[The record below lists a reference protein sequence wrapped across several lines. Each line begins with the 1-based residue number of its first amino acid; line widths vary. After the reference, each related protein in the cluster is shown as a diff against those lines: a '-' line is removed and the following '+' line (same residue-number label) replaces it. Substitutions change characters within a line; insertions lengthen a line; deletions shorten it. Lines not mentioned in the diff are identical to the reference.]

1 MSDSASMNRL
11 VIPEDLA
18 TRRHDGRRDDALR
31 TLHCKKNVIHAAAG
45 SALISYGNTEVIC
58 AVMVENQVPR
68 WMKEQGIK
76 GGWLTAEY
84 SMLPYATASRKPRD
98 ITKGKLDGRSVE
110 IQRLVGRAL
119 RACVDLETMEPITLA
134 IDCDVINADGGT
146 RTAAITGSY
155 IALALAVEKLL
166 SEKTLKS
173 SPLKAA
179 VAAIS
184 VGVVNGR
191 PVLDLDYIEDRDARV
206 DMNVAMNSEG
216 KFIEIQA
223 AGEEATFSEEELRA
237 MLRLARQGIEQ
248 LLAWQEEVLKAN

>member
-1 MSDSASMNRL
+1 MNRL
-11 VIPEDLA
+11 EIPSDLA
-18 TRRHDGRRDDALR
+18 LRRHDGRKDDDLRALQ
-31 TLHCKKNVIHAAAG
+31 CKKNIIHAAAG

-58 AVMVENQVPR
+58 AVTIEKQVPR
-68 WMKEQGIK
+68 WMKEQGVK

-119 RACVDLETMEPITLA
+119 RACVDLENMEPVTLT
-134 IDCDVINADGGT
+134 IDCDVLNADGGT

-166 SEKTLKS
+166 SEKILKS

-184 VGVVNGR
+184 VGIVSGR
-191 PVLDLDYIEDRDARV
+191 PILDLDYIEDRDARV
-206 DMNVAMNSEG
+206 DMNVVMNSERQ
-216 KFIEIQA
+216 FIEIQA
-223 AGEEATFSEEELRA
+223 SGEEATFSEEELQV
-237 MLRLARQGIEQ
+237 MLKLARQGIEQ
-248 LLAWQEEVLKAN
+248 LFVWQEEVLELS